1 MSRRWYPTAIAF
13 ALAVAVTAA
22 VIAGA
27 YAIVVA
33 TNMRPAYDAYGWLVW
48 GHQALHGTLNTNGA
62 PSWKPLTFLFT
73 FPYALFGATQMRLW
87 MITAVAGALGGAV
100 FAARIAW
107 RLTGSEPGRGYARV
121 IAAALAAIG
130 VLGMNG
136 YPSLVFIANSD
147 PLVVTLC
154 LAAIDAHLSQRPRL
168 AFAALVLAALGRPEA
183 WLFAGGYAI
192 YVWRARPGAASR
204 VGVLLGVILIPLLWF
219 GVPALTAKSWFIAG
233 DVALNPRDVLHGNKL
248 SGFAN
253 LYLGLYPLAV
263 QLAVLGAVIWAVI
276 RRDRTSLVLV
286 GGALLWDVIEF
297 AFILHKWP
305 AENRYLAEP
314 AAMMLV
320 LAAAAVGRLLSL
332 ERGPRLLVRAGAVLA
347 LAALILAVIPTAE
360 HRVSAARAAILQ
372 RHRDATRLDR
382 LQEMIARVGGPSRI
396 RSCGQPTSL
405 VGLESAMAYALGM
418 NVGDVGHKP
427 GKAIHSHEPI
437 VYFEPV
443 NLGWNLRPFHVRA
456 GKVLRCEHLLV
467 DTATG
472 PASEG
477 LGLRYVGPRIVI
489 ACPPPPRARRSRP
502 RASPHSRRRS
512 RSSRRRH
519 GARSRG
525 GSSRRGSSATSRR
538 TRSTTSR
545 KRTSRISRRGSS
557 VFASGCATRLS
568 SRPRVARRAHSR
580 SGARRRSATRTRVR
594 CRRGRSSDRRRRTGT
609 RASCR
614 RSRRSRG
621 HS

>member
-1 MSRRWYPTAIAF
+1 VSRRRYSTAIAF

-33 TNMRPAYDAYGWLVW
+33 TKMRPAYDAFGWLVW
-48 GHQALHGTLNTNGA
+48 GHQALHGALNTNGA

-73 FPYALFGATQMRLW
+73 FPYALFRNQMRLW

-100 FAARIAW
+100 FGARIAW
-107 RLTGSEPGRGYARV
+107 RLTGPEPGHGYARV
-121 IAAALAAIG
+121 VAAALAAIG

-136 YPSLVFIANSD
+136 YPSLVLIANSD
-147 PLVVTLC
+147 PIVVTLC
-154 LAAIDAHLSQRPRL
+154 LAAVDAHLSDRPRL

-192 YVWRARPGAASR
+192 YLWRTRPGAPSR
-204 VGVLLGVILIPLLWF
+204 IGVALGVILIPLLWF
-219 GVPALTAKSWFIAG
+219 GIPALTAKSWFIAG

-263 QLAVLGAVIWAVI
+263 QLAVLAAVIWAAI
-276 RRDRTSLVLV
+276 RRDRTALLLVAA
-286 GGALLWDVIEF
+286 ALLWDVIEF

-314 AAMMLV
+314 AALMLV
-320 LAAAAVGRLLSL
+320 LAAGAVGRLLAL
-332 ERGPRLLVRAGAVLA
+332 PHGPRWLVRIGAVAVVTVLVV
-347 LAALILAVIPTAE
+347 AVIPTAE
-360 HRVSAARAAILQ
+360 HRVSAAHAAILQ

-405 VGLESAMAYALGM
+405 VGLESAMAYELGM

-427 GKAIHSHEPI
+427 GRAIHSHEPI

-443 NLGWNLRPFHVRA
+443 DLGWKLRPFHVRPR
-456 GKVLRCEHLLV
+456 KVLRCEHLLV

-472 PASEG
+472 PPSEG

-489 ACPPPPRARRSRP
+489 ACPPPRRARRSHP
-502 RASPHSRRRS
+502 RASRHSRRRS
-512 RSSRRRH
+512 RSSRRRR

-557 VFASGCATRLS
+557 AFVSGCATRLS
-568 SRPRVARRAHSR
+568 SRPRAARRAHSR
-580 SGARRRSATRTRVR
+580 SAARRRSVTRTRVR
-594 CRRGRSSDRRRRTGT
+594 CRRGRSSDRRKRTGST
-609 RASCR
+609 ASCR

>member
-1 MSRRWYPTAIAF
+1 
-13 ALAVAVTAA
+13 
-22 VIAGA
+22 
-27 YAIVVA
+27 VA
-33 TNMRPAYDAYGWLVW
+33 TDMRPAYDAFGWLVW

-62 PSWKPLTFLFT
+62 PSWKPLAFLFT
-73 FPYALFGATQMRLW
+73 FPYALFATQMRLW
-87 MITAVAGALGGAV
+87 MITSVAGALGGAV

-121 IAAALAAIG
+121 VAAALAAAG

-136 YPSLVFIANSD
+136 YPSLVLIANSD
-147 PLVVTLC
+147 PMVVTLC
-154 LAAIDAHLSQRPRL
+154 LAAIDAHLSDRPRL
-168 AFAALVLAALGRPEA
+168 AFWALVLAALGRPEA
-183 WLFAGGYAI
+183 WPFAGGYAI
-192 YVWRARPGAASR
+192 WLWRELPSSRARLVTVA
-204 VGVLLGVILIPLLWF
+204 GVVLIPLLWF

-233 DVALNPRDVLHGNKL
+233 DVALNPRDELHGNQL

-253 LYLGLYPLAV
+253 LYLSLYPLAV
-263 QLAVLGAVIWAVI
+263 QVAVLVAVIWAVI
-276 RRDRTSLVLV
+276 RRDRTALVLV
-286 GGALLWDVIEF
+286 AAALLWDVIEF

-314 AAMMLV
+314 AAVMLV

-382 LQEMIARVGGPSRI
+382 LQDMIARLGGPSRI

-405 VGLESAMAYALGM
+405 VGLESAMAYELNM

-427 GKAIHSHEPI
+427 GKQIHGHLPI

-443 NLGWNLRPFHVRA
+443 DLGWEVRTFHVRA
-456 GKVLRCEHLLV
+456 RKVIRCEHLLV

-477 LGLRYVGPRIVI
+477 LGLRYVGPRIVS
-489 ACPPPPRARRSRP
+489 ACPPTRRARRSHP
-502 RASPHSRRRS
+502 RASPRSRRRS

-525 GSSRRGSSATSRR
+525 GSSRQGSSATSRR

-545 KRTSRISRRGSS
+545 RRTSRTSRRGSS
-557 VFASGCATRLS
+557 GFASGCATRSS
-568 SRPRVARRAHSR
+568 SRRSAARRARSHSA
-580 SGARRRSATRTRVR
+580 ARLRSATRTPVR
-594 CRRGRSSDRRRRTGT
+594 CRRGRSSGRRKRTGS

-614 RSRRSRG
+614 RSRRSQRR
-621 HS
+621 S